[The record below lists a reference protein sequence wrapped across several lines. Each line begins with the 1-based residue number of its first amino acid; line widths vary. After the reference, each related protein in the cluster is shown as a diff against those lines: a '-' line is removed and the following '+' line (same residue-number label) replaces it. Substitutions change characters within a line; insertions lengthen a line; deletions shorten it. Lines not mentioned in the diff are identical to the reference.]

1 MALNFQKCTIWIK
14 TPIFFVLMMTRLRPK
29 DGPPEQAPTITVIVC
44 VVLRKLA
51 GNRVQSESS
60 FFFLLPI
67 YSDVQI
73 LAMTHSPFCAIC
85 WFCAP
90 IVHISLLSVGRAL
103 AFFSLRFIYSARIQ
117 IKIAMISNLNII
129 NEANRTPTQTNFTF
143 CFLKDHLFSLLQ
155 EQPQSIHR
163 REM

>member
-1 MALNFQKCTIWIK
+1 MHYINKNSYFLYDKHSNDDQTLTKRGTNQTISNHHCH
-14 TPIFFVLMMTRLRPK
+14 
-29 DGPPEQAPTITVIVC
+29 QHVC

-51 GNRVQSESS
+51 GNRVQSKSS

-67 YSDVQI
+67 YSDVQN

-103 AFFSLRFIYSARIQ
+103 AFFSVRFIYSARTQ
-117 IKIAMISNLNII
+117 IKLAMITNLIII
-129 NEANRTPTQTNFTF
+129 NEANRTPTQTNFTS